1 MPKEFVRVAGTG
13 EIAPGK
19 KKLVRLNGE
28 QILVVNVEGAYYAV
42 DGVCPHALASLNI
55 GQINGDEIVCPVH
68 GSTFNVRTGEVL
80 SPPAGEGLTVY
91 PVRVEGDDL
100 LVGPAGG

>member
-1 MPKEFVRVAGTG
+1 VPKEFVRVAGTG
-13 EIAPGK
+13 EVAPGK
-19 KKLVRLNGE
+19 KKLVRLDDE
-28 QILVVNVEGAYYAV
+28 QILLVNLEGTYYAV

-55 GQINGDEIVCPVH
+55 SQLDGDEIVCQVH
-68 GSTFNVRTGEVL
+68 GSTFNVKSGEVL

-100 LVGPAGG
+100 LVGPPDG